1 MADRKLGR
9 GVATA
14 LAGFGVLLLAV
25 AAAGDGYWQALFIN
39 LGTGV
44 LLFVALEY
52 ALYGAAERLTALITN
67 ALHGQSDEGVLE
79 MWNWADTLS
88 VEAREALPHQL
99 QAMSPLPPAELE
111 DLERE
116 LQAVAGMHASERVK
130 AMSGLGLLAD
140 HYGPQ
145 RLRQVITA
153 LR

>member
-52 ALYGAAERLTALITN
+52 ALYGAAERLTAFITN

-88 VEAREALPHQL
+88 VEAREALPRQL

-130 AMSGLGLLAD
+130 AMSGFGLLAD

>member
-1 MADRKLGR
+1 M
-9 GVATA
+9 
-14 LAGFGVLLLAV
+14 
-25 AAAGDGYWQALFIN
+25 
-39 LGTGV
+39 
-44 LLFVALEY
+44 ALEY
-52 ALYGAAERLTALITN
+52 ALYGAAERLTAFITN

-88 VEAREALPHQL
+88 VEAREALPRQL

-116 LQAVAGMHASERVK
+116 LQAVAGMQASERVK
-130 AMSGLGLLAD
+130 AMSGFGLLAD

-153 LR
+153 LP